1 MTWRFIFS
9 EALAA
14 LKFHRTRTIFT
25 TTSLAWGVACFVIL
39 ISYGDGFK
47 NALVKAFTAVGQDL
61 IITFNGQ
68 TSSQAGGLRAG
79 RKVRMELED
88 ARIIKESIP
97 LVDAISPE
105 IMKYGVKANSG
116 HRDKEV
122 AIRAVWPEYQTIR
135 NIKLETGRWIN
146 EDDRL
151 HQARVVILGALIYK
165 DLFGE
170 APAEEQ
176 EITLNGIRFTVIG
189 VMANKLQIANYNE
202 SDNRCIFMPYDTFSI
217 FGDIHYPWFL
227 VWRPINGGAR
237 DQAIKQVREKL
248 ADLHKYSPTDEKAIE
263 ILAFSKFMSI
273 IDGMSLAVQVLL
285 GFVGALT
292 LAIGG
297 VGLANIM
304 LASVID
310 RTKEI
315 GMVKALGARKGT
327 ILKQFLV
334 EATMVVAA
342 GGALGITAG
351 WGVTQLIG
359 TMPFLGPA
367 FKDTTHVGDIALSVS
382 TTSIF
387 VSITV
392 LMLVGLIAG
401 LVPAIKAA
409 RMDPIQALHYE

>member
-1 MTWRFIFS
+1 MTWKFIFS

-14 LKFHRTRTIFT
+14 LRFHRTRTIFT

-47 NALVKAFTAVGQDL
+47 NALIKAFTAVGQDL

-68 TSSQAGGLRAG
+68 TSSQQGGLRAG
-79 RKVRMELED
+79 RKVRMELAD
-88 ARIIKESIP
+88 AGIIKESIP
-97 LVDAISPE
+97 LVAALSPE
-105 IMKYGVKANSG
+105 IMKFGVKANNG
-116 HRDKEV
+116 HRDKEI
-122 AIRAVWPEYQTIR
+122 AIRAVWPEYQTVR
-135 NIKLETGRWIN
+135 NMKLESGRWIN

-151 HQARVVILGALIYK
+151 HQARVIVLGAKIYK

-189 VMANKLQIANYNE
+189 VLTNKLQIANYNTP
-202 SDNRCIFMPYDTFSI
+202 DNNCVFMPYDTFSI

-227 VWRPINGGAR
+227 VWKPLNGGAR
-237 DQAIKQVREKL
+237 DQAITQVRAKL
-248 ADLHKYSPTDEKAIE
+248 AELHKFAPTDEKAIE

-273 IDGMSLAVQVLL
+273 VDGMSLAVQALL
-285 GFVGALT
+285 GFVGSLT

-315 GMVKALGARKGT
+315 GMVKALGAPKST
-327 ILKQFLV
+327 ILRQFLV
-334 EATMVVAA
+334 EATLVVVA

-351 WGVTQLIG
+351 WGVTKILG

-382 TTSIF
+382 FTSIL

-392 LMLVGLIAG
+392 LLVVGLVAG

-409 RMDPIQALHYE
+409 RLDPIQALHYE

>member
-1 MTWRFIFS
+1 MGWKFIFS
-9 EALAA
+9 EAFAA
-14 LKFHRTRTIFT
+14 LTFHRTRTLFT

-61 IITFNGQ
+61 VITFNGQ

-79 RKVRMELED
+79 RKVRVELAD
-88 ARIIKESIP
+88 ASIIKESIP
-97 LVDAISPE
+97 LVQFISPE
-105 IMKYGVKANSG
+105 IMKEGVKASNG
-116 HRDKEV
+116 HRDKEIS
-122 AIRAVWPEYQTIR
+122 IRAVWPEYQMVR

-146 EDDRL
+146 EDDRQ
-151 HQARVVILGALIYK
+151 HQARVVVLGAKVYK

-170 APAEEQ
+170 APAEDQ
-176 EITLNGIRFTVIG
+176 EITVSGIRFTVIG
-189 VMANKLQIANYNE
+189 VLANKLQIANYDTP
-202 SDNRCIFMPYDTFSI
+202 DNNCVFIPYDTFTI
-217 FGDIHYPWFL
+217 YGDIHYPWFL
-227 VWRPINGGAR
+227 VWKPIDAGSR

-248 ADLHKYSPTDEKAIE
+248 ADLHKFAPTDEKAIE

-273 IDGMSLAVQVLL
+273 VDGMSLAVQVLL

-315 GMVKALGARKGT
+315 GMIKALGGRKGA

-334 EATMVVAA
+334 EATLVVAS

-351 WGVTQLIG
+351 WGATKLIG

-367 FKDTTHVGDIALSVS
+367 FKDTTHTGDITLAVS
-382 TTSIF
+382 PMSIF

-392 LMLVGLIAG
+392 LMIVGLIAG
-401 LVPAIKAA
+401 LVPAMKAA

>member
-1 MTWRFIFS
+1 MTWKFIFS
-9 EALAA
+9 ESFAA
-14 LKFHRTRTIFT
+14 LKFHRTRTLFT

-68 TSSQAGGLRAG
+68 TSSQQGGLRAG
-79 RKVRMELED
+79 RKVRLELAD
-88 ARIIKESIP
+88 ASIIKESVP
-97 LVDAISPE
+97 LVGALSPE

-116 HRDKEV
+116 HRDKDV
-122 AIRAVWPEYQTIR
+122 DLRAVWPEYEVVR
-135 NIKLETGRWIN
+135 NIKLQSGRWIN

-151 HQARVVILGALIYK
+151 HQARVVILGSKINK
-165 DLFGE
+165 ELFGE
-170 APAEEQ
+170 SPAEGQ

-189 VMANKLQIANYNE
+189 VLGTKLQIANYNTP
-202 SDNRCIFMPYDTFSI
+202 DNNCAFIPYDTFTI

-227 VWRPINGGAR
+227 VWKPLNGGVR

-248 ADLHKYSPTDEKAIE
+248 AELHKFAPTDEKAIE

-285 GFVGALT
+285 GFVGSLT

-315 GMVKALGARKGT
+315 GMVKALGAPKST
-327 ILKQFLV
+327 IMKQFLV
-334 EATMVVAA
+334 EATLVVAA
-342 GGALGITAG
+342 GGVLGITAG
-351 WGVTQLIG
+351 WGVTVLIG

-367 FKDTTHVGDIALSVS
+367 FQDTTHVGDIGLSVS
-382 TTSIF
+382 LTSVV
-387 VSITV
+387 VSTTV
-392 LMLVGLIAG
+392 LLLVGLVAG
-401 LVPAIKAA
+401 LVPALKAA

>member
-9 EALAA
+9 ESFAA

-47 NALVKAFTAVGQDL
+47 HALLKAFTAVGQDL

-68 TSSQAGGLRAG
+68 TSSQQGGLRAG
-79 RKVRMELED
+79 RKVRLELAD
-88 ARIIKESIP
+88 ASIIKEAVP
-97 LVDAISPE
+97 LVDALSPE
-105 IMKYGVKANSG
+105 IMKQGVKANNG
-116 HRDKEV
+116 HRDKDV
-122 AIRAVWPEYQTIR
+122 DIRAVWPEYGFVR
-135 NIKLETGRWIN
+135 NIKLASGRWIN

-151 HQARVVILGALIYK
+151 HQARVVILGAKIYK
-165 DLFGE
+165 ELFGE
-170 APAEEQ
+170 APAEDQ
-176 EITLNGIRFTVIG
+176 EITLHGIRFTVIG
-189 VMANKLQIANYNE
+189 VLANKLQIANYN
-202 SDNRCIFMPYDTFSI
+202 SPDNNCVFIPYDTFSI

-227 VWRPINGGAR
+227 VWKPLNGGVQ

-248 ADLHKYSPTDEKAIE
+248 AELHKFSPTDEKAIE

-273 IDGMSLAVQVLL
+273 VDGMSLAVQVLL
-285 GFVGALT
+285 GFVGSLT

-315 GMVKALGARKGT
+315 GMVMALGAPKST

-334 EATMVVAA
+334 EATLVVVA
-342 GGALGITAG
+342 GGALGTTAG
-351 WGVTQLIG
+351 WGVTKLIG
-359 TMPFLGPA
+359 TMPFLGPV
-367 FKDTTHVGDIALSVS
+367 FQDTTHVGDITLSVS
-382 TTSIF
+382 LTSIV
-387 VSITV
+387 VSTTV
-392 LMLVGLIAG
+392 LLLVGLAAG
-401 LVPAIKAA
+401 LVPALKAA

>member
-1 MTWRFIFS
+1 MTWGFIFS
-9 EALAA
+9 ESLAA

-79 RKVRMELED
+79 RKVRLELDD
-88 ARIIKESIP
+88 ARIIKETVP
-97 LVDAISPE
+97 LVDFLSPE
-105 IMKYGVKANSG
+105 IMKYGVKANNG
-116 HRDKEV
+116 RRDKDV
-122 AIRAVWPEYQTIR
+122 AIRAVWPEYGIVR

-151 HQARVVILGALIYK
+151 HQARVVILGAKIYK
-165 DLFGE
+165 ELFGE
-170 APAEEQ
+170 SPAENQ
-176 EITLNGIRFTVIG
+176 EMTLNGIRFTVIG

-202 SDNRCIFMPYDTFSI
+202 SDNSCVFIPYDTFSI

-227 VWRPINGGAR
+227 VWRPINGGVR
-237 DQAIKQVREKL
+237 DQAIKQVRERL
-248 ADLHKYSPTDEKAIE
+248 ADLHKFSPTDEKAIE

-273 IDGMSLAVQVLL
+273 VDGMALAVQVLL
-285 GFVGALT
+285 GFVGSLT

-334 EATMVVAA
+334 EATLVVAA
-342 GGALGITAG
+342 GGALGITTG
-351 WGVTQLIG
+351 WVVTKLIG

-367 FKDTTHVGDIALSVS
+367 FQDTTHVGDITLSVS

-392 LMLVGLIAG
+392 LMLVGLVAG

>member
-9 EALAA
+9 EAFAA
-14 LKFHRTRTIFT
+14 LRFHRTRTIFT

-61 IITFNGQ
+61 IICFNGQ
-68 TSSQAGGLRAG
+68 TSSQEGGLRAG
-79 RKVRMELED
+79 RKVRMELTD
-88 ARIIKESIP
+88 AGIIKEAVP
-97 LVDAISPE
+97 LVDALSPE
-105 IMKYGVKANSG
+105 IMKYGVKANNG
-116 HRDKEV
+116 HRDREV
-122 AIRAVWPEYQTIR
+122 TIRAVWPEYAVVR
-135 NIKLETGRWIN
+135 NMKLETGRWIN
-146 EDDRL
+146 EDDRI
-151 HQARVVILGALIYK
+151 HQARVLILGTKIYK

-170 APAEEQ
+170 APAVEQ

-189 VMANKLQIANYNE
+189 VLANKLQIANYDTP
-202 SDNRCIFMPYDTFSI
+202 DNNCVFMPYDTFSI

-227 VWRPINGGAR
+227 VWKPLNGGVR

-248 ADLHKYSPTDEKAIE
+248 ADLHRFAPTDEKAIE

-273 IDGMSLAVQVLL
+273 IDGMSLAIKALL
-285 GFVGALT
+285 GFVGSLT

-315 GMVKALGARKGT
+315 GMVKALGGTKGV

-334 EATMVVAA
+334 EATLVVAA
-342 GGALGITAG
+342 GGALGIAAG
-351 WGVTQLIG
+351 WAVTLVMG

-367 FKDTTHVGDIALSVS
+367 FKDTTHVGDISLSLSLSSIVVS
-382 TTSIF
+382 M
-387 VSITV
+387 TV
-392 LMLVGLIAG
+392 LLLVGLVAG
-401 LVPAIKAA
+401 LVPALKAA

>member
-1 MTWRFIFS
+1 MTWKFIFS
-9 EALAA
+9 ESFAA

-61 IITFNGQ
+61 IICFNGQ
-68 TSSQAGGLRAG
+68 TSSQQGGLRAG
-79 RKVRMELED
+79 RKVRLELAD
-88 ARIIKESIP
+88 ASIVKEAVP
-97 LVDAISPE
+97 LVDALSPE
-105 IMKYGVKANSG
+105 ILKYGVKANSG

-122 AIRAVWPEYQTIR
+122 TIRAVWPEYQVVR
-135 NIKLETGRWIN
+135 NIKLESGRWIN

-151 HQARVVILGALIYK
+151 HQSRVVILGAKIREQ
-165 DLFGE
+165 LFGE
-170 APAEEQ
+170 APAEDQ

-189 VMANKLQIANYNE
+189 ALANKIQIANYDTP
-202 SDNRCIFMPYDTFSI
+202 DNNSVFMPYDSFSI
-217 FGDIHYPWFL
+217 FGDVHYPWFL
-227 VWRPINGGAR
+227 VWKPLNGGVR

-248 ADLHKYSPTDEKAIE
+248 AELHKFSPTDEKAIE

-273 IDGMSLAVQVLL
+273 VDGMSLAVQVLL

-310 RTKEI
+310 RTREI
-315 GMVKALGARKGT
+315 GMIKALGGRRGT
-327 ILKQFLV
+327 ILRQFLV
-334 EATMVVAA
+334 EATMVVSA
-342 GGALGITAG
+342 GGALGIIAG
-351 WGVTQLIG
+351 WGVTKLIG

-367 FKDTTHVGDIALSVS
+367 FKDTTHVGDISLSVS
-382 TTSIF
+382 PTSIF